1 MKKPQLRL
9 ITLGSPSCGIT
20 PRSRK
25 IKPNVW
31 TGAALML
38 IGILMLWRSVVISQ
52 TGESF
57 VGSFTNFIILACVVA
72 AYMLARNN
80 KSVCAW
86 FNGLGGVEDKPELT
100 YIPQNRPGKQS
111 TNGWDV
117 CAGINAIVATHEIQK
132 SEEIRAWMKHIREN
146 EEGKNA

>member
-9 ITLGSPSCGIT
+9 ITLGDPASGIT
-20 PRSRK
+20 PQPRK
-25 IKPNVW
+25 IKPNIL

-38 IGILMLWRSVVISQ
+38 IGILILCRSIVTLL
-52 TGESF
+52 TGEAF

-86 FNGLGGVEDKPELT
+86 FNGLGGAEDKPELT
-100 YIPQNRPGKQS
+100 YIPQDRPGQS
-111 TNGWDV
+111 ANGWDV

-132 SEEIRAWMKHIREN
+132 SEDIRAWMEHIRKN

>member
-9 ITLGSPSCGIT
+9 ITLGDQDGGIT
-20 PRSRK
+20 PRATK
-25 IKPNVW
+25 IKSNVLG
-31 TGAALML
+31 GAALML
-38 IGILMLWRSVVISQ
+38 IGSLMLLRSIVISF

-72 AYMLARNN
+72 MYMFVRNN

-86 FNGLGGVEDKPELT
+86 FNELCDIKGEPKLT
-100 YIPQNRPGKQS
+100 YVPQNRPGEQNA
-111 TNGWDV
+111 NGWAV

-132 SEEIRAWMKHIREN
+132 SEEIRAWMDHIRET
-146 EEGKNA
+146 EGGRNA